1 MPEREVPIWLATR
14 LALRPAE
21 AAAALGVSPR
31 TLRNL
36 RLPVVRDGGLVLYP
50 VDQLREWLQA
60 RAAEE
65 PGRVDEAV
73 EKILT
78 ELG

>member
-1 MPEREVPIWLATR
+1 MPEPEGRIPLNTR
-14 LALRPAE
+14 LALRQDE

-31 TLRNL
+31 ALRNL
-36 RLPVVRDGGLVLYP
+36 GLPAVRDGGLVLYP
-50 VDQLREWLQA
+50 VDQLREWLQV

-78 ELG
+78 ELE